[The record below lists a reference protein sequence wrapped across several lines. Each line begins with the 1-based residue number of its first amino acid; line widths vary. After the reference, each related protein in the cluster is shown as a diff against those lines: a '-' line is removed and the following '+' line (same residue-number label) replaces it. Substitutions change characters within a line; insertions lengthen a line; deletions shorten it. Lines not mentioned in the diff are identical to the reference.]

1 MILVLKHFF
10 NNHGWCDDQ
19 QGLDF
24 SDNVAE
30 IMVSFEFGVQVLNI
44 YNNNL
49 NDFISGILP

>member
-10 NNHGWCDDQ
+10 NNHGWCDAQ

-30 IMVSFEFGVQVLNI
+30 IMLSFEFGV
-44 YNNNL
+44 
-49 NDFISGILP
+49 

>member
-10 NNHGWCDDQ
+10 NNHGWCDAQ

-30 IMVSFEFGVQVLNI
+30 IMLSFEFGVQVLNI

>member
-30 IMVSFEFGVQVLNI
+30 IMLSFEFGVQVLNI